1 MIDAGY
7 VSFSGEGSDEDIGVT
22 ALRLIGLIVGLLF
35 LVLPLNILV
44 SGNWKHKLKKP
55 SIVDKEFC
63 IVIDFIH

>member
-44 SGNWKHKLKKP
+44 SGN
-55 SIVDKEFC
+55 
-63 IVIDFIH
+63 

>member
-1 MIDAGY
+1 MRLHVDCFLIDSSLGLFMIDAGY

-44 SGNWKHKLKKP
+44 SKQKL
-55 SIVDKEFC
+55 
-63 IVIDFIH
+63 